1 MKGRPAPLIRA
12 RVLRGIALNRT
23 PGLHFP
29 GNLLDIS
36 FEHVARDRSRL
47 SLQPGPWCLRADST
61 VDLAALAILA
71 DLGLAASIRANL
83 SREARLGTV
92 SMHLQFT
99 GVPAKGRLVADGEF
113 ADFLRDGAGRLG
125 MSRIS
130 VSGAQGRVCFGSG
143 TFMALQPPKGVRLH
157 PIPMRN
163 RKSREPETISETGLS
178 DQEKQIL
185 ERADAALDQGGEFAR
200 NFWGPENGVLRN
212 GPHAG
217 NRVGH
222 AQGGILIAMAAA
234 SAADALNVTWRLSS
248 ISAGYVAPGDGRVL
262 RSSSR
267 AIHLGSVTAVV
278 RTQITNASRGR
289 VLEVLTTWI
298 KKNGLHQVIR

>member
-1 MKGRPAPLIRA
+1 MVPRHAANEKHLIRA

-29 GNLLDIS
+29 GNFLDIS
-36 FEHVARDRSRL
+36 FDRVARERSRL
-47 SLQPGPWCLRADST
+47 SLQPGPWCLRADGT

-99 GVPAKGRLVADGEF
+99 GLPAKGRLVADGEF
-113 ADFLRDGAGRLG
+113 AGFLRDGAGRLG
-125 MSRIS
+125 MSRVS
-130 VSGAQGRVCFGSG
+130 VSGAAGEVCFGSG
-143 TFMALQPPKGVRLH
+143 TFMALQPPKGVTLH
-157 PIPMRN
+157 PIPMRH
-163 RKSREPETISETGLS
+163 RKSREPEKISQSDLS
-178 DQEKQIL
+178 AQERQIL
-185 ERADAALDQGGEFAR
+185 ERADAALGRGGEFMR
-200 NFWGPENGVLRN
+200 NFWGPANGVLRN

-222 AQGGILIAMAAA
+222 AQGGILIALAAA
-234 SAADALNVTWRLSS
+234 SAVEALDATWRLSS

-262 RSSSR
+262 RSTSR
-267 AIHLGSVTAVV
+267 AVHLGSLTAVV
-278 RTQITNASRGR
+278 RTQITNASRRR

-298 KKNGLHQVIR
+298 KTRE